1 MGDFRKYGKAP
12 FRILVI
18 HGGPG
23 GPGSVAP
30 LAETLSSHFGI
41 VEPFQTED
49 CITGQIKEL
58 DTLIDKQAEVPVI
71 LIGHSWGAWLSC
83 LYAYGFPDKMRKLIM
98 IGSGPFEEKYVPQI
112 TEARNRRFTPAVRE
126 ELSKLEEF
134 MKLSTVL
141 GHELIMKRYAELMH
155 WADSFDPLPLDKT
168 DIMFQPDIYQSV
180 WAEALELRRSG
191 KLLEAAG
198 KIACPVVIFHGYDD
212 SHPAAGVT
220 EPLTGLIEDL
230 KFIGLENCGHEP
242 WNEKHAR
249 QRFFDLLIE
258 ELKD

>member
-1 MGDFRKYGKAP
+1 LGDFRKYGKAP

-30 LAETLSSHFGI
+30 LAESLSANFGI

-49 CITGQIKEL
+49 SIAGQIKEL
-58 DTLIDKQAEVPVI
+58 DAAIDEHAEIPVI
-71 LIGHSWGAWLSC
+71 LIGHSWGVWLSC
-83 LYAYGFPDKMRKLIM
+83 LYAADFPEKMKKLVM

-112 TEARNRRFTPAVRE
+112 TETRNKRFTPAVRE

-155 WADSFDPLPLDKT
+155 WADSFDPLPVNKT
-168 DIMFQPDIYQSV
+168 NIMFQPDIYRSV
-180 WAEALELRRSG
+180 WTEASALRKSG
-191 KLLEAAG
+191 KLLEMAG
-198 KIACPVVIFHGYDD
+198 KITCPVAIFHGYDD
-212 SHPAAGVT
+212 PHPAAGVT
-220 EPLTGLIEDL
+220 EPLTGLIKDM
-230 KFIGLENCGHEP
+230 KFVGLENCGHEP

-249 QRFFDLLIE
+249 EGFLNMLIE
-258 ELKD
+258 ELND